1 MNREEQAFLLQVYGE
16 AYGPEAGPWNTSV
29 TSKYLEYRIAAFFE
43 DYFVIGEN
51 ASICNIGI
59 GEGSWDRYL
68 SYRLNGGC
76 LTSIDRDAVSC
87 RQLALRLKNENNP
100 NRVRII
106 PSDVMLV
113 DSMDESF
120 DIVTMI
126 GSTRV
131 ESGLYGKIL
140 NKAIVLVKPGG
151 SFFYQTIDREEEKEA
166 FEELCKANNLKLEA
180 YLLDT
185 RYGYHAQYFKAVKP
199 SPVEK
204 EQNGN

>member
-1 MNREEQAFLLQVYGE
+1 
-16 AYGPEAGPWNTSV
+16 
-29 TSKYLEYRIAAFFE
+29 
-43 DYFVIGEN
+43 
-51 ASICNIGI
+51 
-59 GEGSWDRYL
+59 
-68 SYRLNGGC
+68 
-76 LTSIDRDAVSC
+76 
-87 RQLALRLKNENNP
+87 
-100 NRVRII
+100 
-106 PSDVMLV
+106 MLV

-140 NKAIVLVKPGG
+140 NKAIALVKPRG

-185 RYGYHAQYFKAVKP
+185 RYGCHAQYFKAVKP